1 MLPLVVEVMLLLV
14 VILTDPEYI
23 INNNFTRL
31 RNEWLNVRIILP
43 EVQANLK

>member
-14 VILTDPEYI
+14 VTLTDPEYI